1 MKKLFIFGLLLSL
14 SVAVNAQGLKYG
26 FTVGANVNAA
36 RGSEPTK
43 VTLGYTVGATALY
56 DFDATNSSW
65 YLGGSLLL
73 SQKGYM
79 RDNVFVP
86 KADGTGD
93 DRLTNRY
100 NFNSL
105 QLPIVVGKNFS
116 LGSESKLFVEAGPY
130 VSYALWG
137 TTTAK
142 LAGKTTTSSKIFGK
156 DGFKRF
162 DYGLTL
168 GVGVSLAN
176 CIRVKCAYEYGIPN
190 LIKNYTQ
197 INGMKSALSYK
208 NSTISATVSY
218 IF

>member
-1 MKKLFIFGLLLSL
+1 MTMKKLFIFGLLLSL

-137 TTTAK
+137 SSTNKAG
-142 LAGKTTTSSKIFGK
+142 GKTTTSSKKIG
-156 DGFKRF
+156 RA
-162 DYGLTL
+162 
-168 GVGVSLAN
+168 S
-176 CIRVKCAYEYGIPN
+176 CRER
-190 LIKNYTQ
+190 
-197 INGMKSALSYK
+197 
-208 NSTISATVSY
+208 
-218 IF
+218 